1 MTTDALLR
9 LGQEALMIVLLLSA
23 PAVLTALVVSLG
35 LSVLQAAT
43 QIQDQTL
50 GVVAKLVCVYLV
62 LAVGGFW
69 LAGQMVRFTVSLFE
83 NIREVAT

>member
-23 PAVLTALVVSLG
+23 PAVLTALAVSLG